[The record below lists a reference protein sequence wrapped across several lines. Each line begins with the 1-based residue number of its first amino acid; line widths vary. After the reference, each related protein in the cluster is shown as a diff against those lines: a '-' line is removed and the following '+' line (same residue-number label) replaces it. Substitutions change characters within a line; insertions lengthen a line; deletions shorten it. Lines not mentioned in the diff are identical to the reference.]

1 MERSC
6 DRRYLNAMNKKILR
20 DIILVVSLVLIAVIV
35 PLVVN
40 SAKTDGQVVEVRV
53 NGELFG
59 TYSLKTEQTV
69 DIGGLCQLEISG
81 GEAKIVSAVC
91 RKHLCIAHAP
101 ISHGGETTVCLPSGV
116 SVRVLG
122 DEYDFVS

>member
-1 MERSC
+1 
-6 DRRYLNAMNKKILR
+6 MNKKILR
-20 DIILVVSLVLIAVIV
+20 DIILIASLILIAVVV

-59 TYSLKTEQTV
+59 TYSLKTEQIV
-69 DIGGLCQLEISG
+69 DINGLCQLEISG
-81 GEAKIVSAVC
+81 GEARIVSAIC
-91 RKHLCIAHAP
+91 RKHICLAHAP
-101 ISHGGETTVCLPSGV
+101 ISHGGETIVCLPSGV